1 MLFFTLFRSILNII
15 QITIFREFIS
25 RFNKKQ
31 ESNEGFYKNFSHWN
45 VGITY
50 LTLRVIEVFTMRK
63 CFEYQTFLGFK
74 SGTELTCIIY
84 EKLLK
89 VSPASLKEKSKS
101 GEVINYIQVDAHRLT
116 FLMLSSPD
124 LLTMPLQI
132 IVFSYMLFKFFG
144 WNFIFGLI
152 TLIIFLY
159 INFKLQT
166 KMKKLM
172 VNQMKVKDKRM
183 KIITETFN
191 NIKILK
197 LYSWEDEFLNRINEA
212 RKSEL
217 SSLLN
222 IMKNGNIA
230 ESIGWLAPVGTS
242 IISIGAYQFFH
253 DVLKIEDIFTCL
265 GIFAQLQFPIRM
277 LPGVINNFYQTSIS
291 MGRIEKYLSETE
303 INDNLVIKYDKD
315 TEKNGIDIK
324 IENGKFTW
332 GGDLNSR
339 EK

>member
-25 RFNKKQ
+25 RFNRKQ
-31 ESNEGFYKNFSHWN
+31 QTNGGFYKNFSHWN

-63 CFEYQTFLGFK
+63 CCEYQTFLGFK
-74 SGTELTCIIY
+74 NGTELTCIIY

-152 TLIIFLY
+152 TLIFFLY
-159 INFKLQT
+159 LNFKLQT

-191 NIKILK
+191 SIKLLK
-197 LYSWEDEFLNRINEA
+197 LYS
-212 RKSEL
+212 
-217 SSLLN
+217 
-222 IMKNGNIA
+222 
-230 ESIGWLAPVGTS
+230 
-242 IISIGAYQFFH
+242 
-253 DVLKIEDIFTCL
+253 
-265 GIFAQLQFPIRM
+265 
-277 LPGVINNFYQTSIS
+277 
-291 MGRIEKYLSETE
+291 
-303 INDNLVIKYDKD
+303 
-315 TEKNGIDIK
+315 
-324 IENGKFTW
+324 
-332 GGDLNSR
+332 
-339 EK
+339 

>member
-25 RFNKKQ
+25 RFNRKQ
-31 ESNEGFYKNFSHWN
+31 QTNGGFYKNFSHWN

-152 TLIIFLY
+152 TLIFFLY
-159 INFKLQT
+159 LNFKLQT

-191 NIKILK
+191 SIKLLK
-197 LYSWEDEFLNRINEA
+197 LYS
-212 RKSEL
+212 
-217 SSLLN
+217 
-222 IMKNGNIA
+222 
-230 ESIGWLAPVGTS
+230 
-242 IISIGAYQFFH
+242 
-253 DVLKIEDIFTCL
+253 
-265 GIFAQLQFPIRM
+265 
-277 LPGVINNFYQTSIS
+277 
-291 MGRIEKYLSETE
+291 
-303 INDNLVIKYDKD
+303 
-315 TEKNGIDIK
+315 
-324 IENGKFTW
+324 
-332 GGDLNSR
+332 
-339 EK
+339 